1 MQCVHLEAWGFVG
14 AGGAGGRLYCFLR
27 VFFFFKFWLGV
38 GRTGLSGLS
47 ASPLVLRSWG
57 GERGSGGGFAS
68 PLKASAVHSPGSS

>member
-1 MQCVHLEAWGFVG
+1 MCIWRRGVLLGRGEREADCIAFFGS
-14 AGGAGGRLYCFLR
+14 
-27 VFFFFKFWLGV
+27 FFFFKFWLGV

>member
-1 MQCVHLEAWGFVG
+1 MCAFGGVGFCWG
-14 AGGAGGRLYCFLR
+14 GGSGRQIVLLSSGLF
-27 VFFFFKFWLGV
+27 FFFFKFWLGV